1 MARPRP
7 LKTDFRPHDKL
18 LLISFIIG
26 PMAVVSNVTI
36 SYFLATESCMQQSK
50 SILHLTSLGFLVLAL
65 GGILIA
71 RFSGMRAIAASTD
84 ALRERAQ
91 WLMTAAIVLGIA
103 SMIALVATSIPNFI
117 LRSCD

>member
-1 MARPRP
+1 MTKPKP

-18 LLISFIIG
+18 LLLSFILG
-26 PMAVVSNVTI
+26 PMAVVTNVTV
-36 SYFLATESCMQQSK
+36 SYFLAPESCMQHSK
-50 SILHLTSLGFLVLAL
+50 KILHLSWLAFLTIAIA
-65 GGILIA
+65 GIVMA
-71 RFSGMRAIAASTD
+71 RISGSRAVAASTD

-103 SMIALVATSIPNFI
+103 SVVALIATALPNII